1 MMPFSFLSN
10 GSNIKVPKEM
20 AKKTKGK
27 QQAGGNITIVKT
39 TPKKRQ
45 NQDRDKIYKEK
56 RKLT

>member
-1 MMPFSFLSN
+1 MPFSFLSN
-10 GSNIKVPKEM
+10 GSNIKVPKEL

-27 QQAGGNITIVKT
+27 QQEGGNITTVK
-39 TPKKRQ
+39 KKKKNKRQ

>member
-39 TPKKRQ
+39 KQKK
-45 NQDRDKIYKEK
+45 DKTKIETKYTRK
-56 RKLT
+56 RGS